1 MISIIEENKIKYLYT
16 GHHNENNMETVHK
29 IKDMLAL
36 SKNVLSGNTKGD
48 DNPGDTFGL
57 KLAVEGNG
65 YRIIYSSFACL

>member
-1 MISIIEENKIKYLYT
+1 
-16 GHHNENNMETVHK
+16 
-29 IKDMLAL
+29 MLAL

-65 YRIIYSSFACL
+65 YRIIYNESAIK